1 MKITALAITYNEAAH
16 LQRYLDEMQFAD
28 EIIIIDSFSTDD
40 TVNIA
45 KANNVKVI
53 QREFKNFS
61 DQKNFALAQASN
73 NWVTFFDPDEVL
85 SEKLI
90 NELKT
95 IQSQTPK
102 AVAYSVRRQ
111 YYFMEKK
118 MKYSGF
124 QTDWVIRFFNRKHCT
139 YNGNLVHE
147 TLSVDGEVSKL
158 KSRLDHYSYKGFDT
172 FNDKLTHYAT
182 LQTDKLYDKN
192 VRPNAYHFLFRPW
205 YRFWHQYLIRLGILD
220 GKEGFILAYCQAFS
234 VFKRYLILWAK
245 YRRLH

>member
-1 MKITALAITYNEAAH
+1 MKITALAITYNEATH

-28 EIIIIDSFSTDD
+28 EIIIVDSFSTDD
-40 TVNIA
+40 TLKIA
-45 KANNVKVI
+45 EANNAKVI

-61 DQKNFALAQASN
+61 DQKNFALSQASHD
-73 NWVTFFDPDEVL
+73 WVAFFDPDEAL
-85 SEKLI
+85 SEDLI
-90 NELKT
+90 NELK
-95 IQSQTPK
+95 SLKSKTPE
-102 AVAYSVRRQ
+102 AAAYSVRRQ
-111 YYFMEKK
+111 YYFMDKK

-124 QTDWVIRFFNRKHCT
+124 QTDWVVRFFNRKYCS

-147 TLSVDGEVSKL
+147 TLDINGTTSKL
-158 KSRLDHYSYKGFDT
+158 KHRLDHYSYKGFDA

-182 LQTDKLYDKN
+182 LQADKLYEKN